1 MESARNKVRSA
12 ADLDSERV
20 NHVVSELSERSK
32 TTVQDRV
39 QAVRAN
45 FVLALQAGVA
55 ALLAWFVSHDIL
67 GNPDPVFAP
76 ISAVGTLASSL
87 GQRLRRTIELILGVA
102 VGIGIGDLLV
112 ILVGH
117 GAWQLGA
124 IVTLSIIVTIF
135 LGGSV
140 AVVTQAAAT
149 AVLLVALPPK
159 PMMDPEF
166 PRVVDALIGGGVGLA
181 VVALLLPLNPLRIVD
196 RAARPALETLAEQ
209 LTVTAD
215 ALAERDPGRA
225 QTALERLRRVEEY
238 MDGLQDAL
246 EGGRETATLAPARW
260 NRRRALTRYAESAEY
275 INHAVHNSGV
285 LVRRAVTTLE
295 DDEPI
300 PAAMASAV
308 RQLADAVRLLH
319 QELGAGLEPE
329 AARERVLRAVSA
341 AGRAYSEGV
350 GFSGSVVVAQV
361 RTTASDVLRATGLER
376 TEANRLVRRAV
387 SPQAAPTR
395 TARPAAH

>member
-20 NHVVSELSERSK
+20 NHVVSELGERSK

-39 QAVRAN
+39 HAVRAN

-55 ALLAWFVSHDIL
+55 ALLSWYISHDVL
-67 GNPDPVFAP
+67 GNVDPVFAP
-76 ISAVGTLASSL
+76 ISAVGTLAASL
-87 GQRLRRTIELILGVA
+87 GQRLRRTVELILGVA
-102 VGIGIGDLLV
+102 VGIGIGDLLIIV
-112 ILVGH
+112 VGS
-117 GAWQLGA
+117 GPWQLGL

-149 AVLLVALPPK
+149 AVLLVALAPK
-159 PMMDPEF
+159 MSNVEF
-166 PRVVDALIGGGVGLA
+166 PRVIDALVGGGVGLF

-209 LTVTAD
+209 LTVTAQ
-215 ALAERDPGRA
+215 ALAEHDPARA
-225 QTALERLRRVEEY
+225 STALDRLRRVEEY
-238 MDGLQDAL
+238 MDGLQEAL

-285 LVRRAVTTLE
+285 LVRRAVTALE

-329 AARERVLRAVSA
+329 AARERVLRSVTA

-350 GFSGSVVVAQV
+350 GFSGSVIVAQI
-361 RTTASDVLRATGLER
+361 RTTASDVLRATGIER

-387 SPQAAPTR
+387 STQTSPTR
-395 TARPAAH
+395 SSRPSAH

>member
-20 NHVVSELSERSK
+20 NHMVSELGARSK
-32 TTVQDRV
+32 TTVRDRMD
-39 QAVRAN
+39 AVRAN

-55 ALLAWFVSHDIL
+55 ALLSWFISHDIL
-67 GNPDPVFAP
+67 GNTDPVFAP
-76 ISAVGTLASSL
+76 ISAVGTLAASL
-87 GQRLRRTIELILGVA
+87 GQRLRRTVELILGVA
-102 VGIGIGDLLV
+102 VGIGIGDLLIIV
-112 ILVGH
+112 VGS
-117 GAWQLGA
+117 GPWQLGL

-149 AVLLVALPPK
+149 AVLLVALAPK
-159 PMMDPEF
+159 MSDVEF
-166 PRVVDALIGGGVGLA
+166 PRVIDALVGGGVGLA

-215 ALAERDPGRA
+215 ALAEHDSTRA
-225 QTALERLRRVEEY
+225 ATALERLRRVEEY

-285 LVRRAVTTLE
+285 LVRRAVTALE
-295 DDEPI
+295 DDEPV

-329 AARERVLRAVSA
+329 AARERVLRSVSA

-387 SPQAAPTR
+387 SAQTPASHAS
-395 TARPAAH
+395 RPSAH